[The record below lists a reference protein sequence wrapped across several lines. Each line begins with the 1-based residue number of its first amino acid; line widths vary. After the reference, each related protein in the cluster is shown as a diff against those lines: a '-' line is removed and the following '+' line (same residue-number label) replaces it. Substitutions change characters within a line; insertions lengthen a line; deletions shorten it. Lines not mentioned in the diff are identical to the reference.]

1 MTPDPMTTHS
11 LGGGTRPRRLPA
23 FTLVELL
30 VVITIVIV
38 LAALAFTMLRRGK
51 TAAERASCINRL
63 RQVANMLI
71 SSATDNGGRLQVIR
85 DGSGEFDFLPYFIVR
100 DQLELPAEPFEAHY
114 SRLRDV
120 MFCPS
125 APEPEQKTAHLHTY
139 GVNFAPNVR
148 AGVTWKDELVEDSEG
163 RTGTLATL
171 PLASVSGP
179 SNYPLVADS
188 CQSNGQQTFR
198 ILDADRIGLRHGGR
212 ANAAF
217 LDGSARS
224 LGQEDLGK
232 LGFKD
237 AYDTSTKPPEVV
249 DLSDYNP

>member
-1 MTPDPMTTHS
+1 MIAHS

-30 VVITIVIV
+30 VTIAIVII
-38 LAALAFTMLRRGK
+38 LAALAFSVLRSSK
-51 TAAERASCINRL
+51 AAAERATCINRL
-63 RQVANMLI
+63 RQVANLLI
-71 SSATDNGGRLQVIR
+71 SSASDTGGHLQVLR
-85 DGSGEFDFLPYFIVR
+85 EGSGESDFQPYFIVR
-100 DQLELPAEPFEAHY
+100 DQLEVPADPFEAHY
-114 SRLRDV
+114 SRMRDV

-125 APEPEQKTAHLHTY
+125 APAPETAHLHSY
-139 GVNFAPNVR
+139 GVNFTPNVR
-148 AGVTWKDELVEDSEG
+148 AGVTWRDELFEDSEG

-179 SNYPLVADS
+179 SDYPLVADS
-188 CQSNGQQTFR
+188 CHSSGQQFFR
-198 ILDADRIGLRHGGR
+198 IIETDRVGLRHGDR

-224 LGQEDLGK
+224 LGHEDLGK

-237 AYDTSTKPPEVV
+237 AYDTSTNPPDIV
-249 DLSDYNP
+249 DLSEYNP